1 MWTNKSKHRKYKGE
15 TNSGPRKYPM
25 QLFLV
30 GQNCDREVRLP
41 GTVAPFPPVLLDLL
55 LSQAMEFS
63 ETAWFFVVFLETK
76 GYHGKSMYYILY
88 WQVV

>member
-1 MWTNKSKHRKYKGE
+1 M
-15 TNSGPRKYPM
+15 
-25 QLFLV
+25 

-76 GYHGKSMYYILY
+76 GYHGKSMYYIFSTGKLSENE
-88 WQVV
+88 QVLIKKDSRYSDPKASNG